1 MQKKPYAD
9 DWQTLDTDLEYS
21 DSSKLYYH
29 KGQVY
34 DELSAHHNG
43 IVGHGAQLRKIISA
57 NSKQ

>member
-21 DSSKLYYH
+21 DSLKLYYH

-34 DELSAHHNG
+34 DELSAQHNG
-43 IVGHGAQLRKIISA
+43 IVGLGARLRKIISA
-57 NSKQ
+57 DSKQ

>member
-1 MQKKPYAD
+1 MRNKPYAD

-21 DSSKLYYH
+21 DSLKLYYH

-34 DELSAHHNG
+34 DELSAQHNG